1 MPVRDFRE
9 RIPDPGPMILYR
21 ITLAVAVAI
30 CLVLAVSAS
39 AKEPRS
45 ASVKREF
52 HLTHPCPATGLRS
65 GAYPGYIKDQVV
77 PLTCGGLDVPSN
89 LQWQTVRDAKAK
101 DRWAKGC
108 AR

>member
-9 RIPDPGPMILYR
+9 RIPDRGPMILYR

-52 HLTHPCPATGLRS
+52 KLTHPCPATGLR
-65 GAYPGYIKDQVV
+65 
-77 PLTCGGLDVPSN
+77 TCGGPDVPSN
-89 LQWQTVRDAKAK
+89 LQWQTVPDAK
-101 DRWAKGC
+101 DRWETKGS

>member
-9 RIPDPGPMILYR
+9 RIPGPRTVILYR

-52 HLTHPCPATGLRS
+52 QLTYSCPATGLRS
-65 GAYPGYIKDQVV
+65 GAYPGYID
-77 PLTCGGLDVPSN
+77 
-89 LQWQTVRDAKAK
+89 
-101 DRWAKGC
+101 
-108 AR
+108 